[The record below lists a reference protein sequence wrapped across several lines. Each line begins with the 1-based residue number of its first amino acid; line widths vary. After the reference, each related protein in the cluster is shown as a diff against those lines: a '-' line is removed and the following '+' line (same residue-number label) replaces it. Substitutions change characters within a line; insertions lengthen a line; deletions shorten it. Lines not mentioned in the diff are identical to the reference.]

1 MTENNYRPLLIYPTS
16 ATVDRT
22 RRGRPPESTL
32 NKPTL
37 QQQINRLSPKFAQLQ
52 SAFINIQQTAD
63 NTDPEYVLV
72 IEITDNIENFVNAV
86 NKIDGLEWLGE
97 IEIDDIAPDEYFYD
111 TSNQERP
118 LKGRLYF
125 TSTNQTALNNLLSL
139 WDNYQQNPDTSFQHG
154 LNKFRELFACLHD
167 IRKWN
172 IQDRLNETGIIES
185 WQLDLQDEY
194 LAQQPKRFEIEL
206 WFRQNSDT
214 RQQNTTQ
221 IRELISNLGGS
232 IISETVIEEI
242 AYHALLAELPAN
254 QIQTFMTNEQYQNVQ
269 LFKCESVMFFRPVGQ
284 IVGDIDPQDE
294 TEELNNTD
302 FQPTNEQE
310 PIVALFD
317 GMPLSNHQLLS
328 GRLTVDDPDNFEQ
341 DYPAIN
347 RKHGTAMASLIIHGD
362 LNEQNQPLSRK
373 IYVRPIMKPVQIEN
387 NRYAEV
393 ISEDYL
399 LIDLIHRAVKRL
411 FDGENQEPAVAPQIK
426 IINLSIGDKNRVFIH
441 SLSPLAKLLDW
452 LSEKYKVVFIVSAGN
467 YEEDIELTQA
477 VNSLNDNDR
486 EKLVIQSIYQNSR
499 HHRLLS
505 PAETINSITVGAV
518 HSDNAQIQVLGNRIN
533 PFVHILPS
541 TISRLGYGYR
551 KSIKPDIIFSGGRQ
565 LYNKPFS
572 DNDNKISISGVITA
586 PGNKTAASNNANAT
600 AYTRG
605 TSNATALMSHYASIC
620 YDNLQQI
627 LQEQTEDLSAY
638 EIPLLKAML
647 VHSSSWHDIE
657 EHIDN
662 ALGDDI
668 DNKQKKNFI
677 RRWAGYGIADIERV
691 INCTAQ
697 RATVLGF
704 GSLNDS
710 EAHIFKLPLPPSL
723 STKTEKRRLIITLA
737 YLSPIAPKTQKY
749 RIAKL
754 WFDTK
759 DKDNPQNTDDFTKE
773 NRQECCG
780 GQNGFQFV
788 QNGTV
793 QHEIFE
799 GTNAIPF
806 MDGDSIAIKVNC
818 RKEVGEIEQPIAYGL
833 IVSLEVA
840 ENVDIAI
847 YDEIRTRIMPPILVQ
862 QNLFE

>member
-1 MTENNYRPLLIYPTS
+1 MTENNHRPLLFFPTKIP
-16 ATVDRT
+16 ATRN
-22 RRGRPPESTL
+22 RPQGFGRDTL
-32 NKPTL
+32 NKPTP

-52 SAFINIQQTAD
+52 SAFINIQQSAD
-63 NTDPEYVLV
+63 YTDPEYVLV
-72 IEITDNIENFVNAV
+72 IELIKPIEDFVNAV
-86 NKIDGLEWLGE
+86 NRIDGLEWLCE
-97 IEIDDIAPDEYFYD
+97 IDIDDIVPDEYFYD
-111 TSNQERP
+111 TSNQGRN

-125 TSTNQTALNNLLSL
+125 TSTNQTALNNILSL
-139 WDNYQQNPDTSFQHG
+139 WDNYRQNPTESFPRNYG
-154 LNKFRELFACLHD
+154 KFKTMFECLYD

-269 LFKCESVMFFRPVGQ
+269 LFKCESVMFFRSVGQ

-452 LSEKYKVVFIVSAGN
+452 LSEKYKVLFIVSAGN

-486 EKLVIQSIYQNSR
+486 EKLVIQSVYQNSR

-657 EHIDN
+657 EHIEN
-662 ALGDDI
+662 ALGKKI
-668 DNKQKKNFI
+668 DFI

-691 INCTAQ
+691 LNCTAQ

-704 GSLNDS
+704 GSLTDGQ
-710 EAHIFKLPLPPSL
+710 AHIFKLPLPPSL
-723 STKTEKRRLIITLA
+723 SPNTEKRRLTITLA

-754 WFDTK
+754 WFEAKDSDKPDTNK
-759 DKDNPQNTDDFTKE
+759 PTIADD
-773 NRQECCG
+773 RQECCG

-799 GTNAIPF
+799 GANAIPF

-833 IVSLEVA
+833 IVSLEVS

-847 YDEIRTRIMPPILVQ
+847 YDEIRTRIMQPVLIQP
-862 QNLFE
+862 NLFE